1 MTHITGRSSS
11 GNNYRITYELEDKS
25 LQTQIVERSEAA
37 ARKEFKVRVK
47 GSTITD
53 VELVAENVPATKDQE
68 RDALATIKKLVEDL
82 GPQSYLA
89 TAFEGCFQDAE
100 DNIENDFAFSMKA
113 RYEAAEDY
121 NAVKTDAARAQERLE
136 ELGRLV
142 ETLKDENRALTV
154 RLAKRTFPEELR
166 RDLWMMATG
175 EAEESR
181 ARMAKAAH
189 MMALCADNPACV
201 GFKESVAEYRKEE
214 KRAKEMETRA
224 AALDALE
231 PKGE

>member
-1 MTHITGRSSS
+1 MS
-11 GNNYRITYELEDKS
+11 NYRITYELEDKS

-37 ARKEFKVRVK
+37 ARKEFKANVK

-113 RYEAAEDY
+113 RYEAAE
-121 NAVKTDAARAQERLE
+121 E
-136 ELGRLV
+136 
-142 ETLKDENRALTV
+142 
-154 RLAKRTFPEELR
+154 
-166 RDLWMMATG
+166 
-175 EAEESR
+175 
-181 ARMAKAAH
+181 
-189 MMALCADNPACV
+189 
-201 GFKESVAEYRKEE
+201 
-214 KRAKEMETRA
+214 
-224 AALDALE
+224 
-231 PKGE
+231 

>member
-1 MTHITGRSSS
+1 M
-11 GNNYRITYELEDKS
+11 NNYRITYELEDKS

-37 ARKEFKVRVK
+37 ARKEFKANVK

-113 RYEAAEDY
+113 RYEAAEEKLRELGGDY

-142 ETLKDENRALTV
+142 KTLKDENRALTV

>member
-1 MTHITGRSSS
+1 M
-11 GNNYRITYELEDKS
+11 NNYRITYELEDKS

-113 RYEAAEDY
+113 RYEAAGDY

-142 ETLKDENRALTV
+142 KTLKDENRALTV

>member
-1 MTHITGRSSS
+1 M
-11 GNNYRITYELEDKS
+11 NNYRITYELEDKS

-113 RYEAAEDY
+113 RYEAAE
-121 NAVKTDAARAQERLE
+121 E
-136 ELGRLV
+136 
-142 ETLKDENRALTV
+142 
-154 RLAKRTFPEELR
+154 
-166 RDLWMMATG
+166 
-175 EAEESR
+175 
-181 ARMAKAAH
+181 
-189 MMALCADNPACV
+189 
-201 GFKESVAEYRKEE
+201 
-214 KRAKEMETRA
+214 
-224 AALDALE
+224 
-231 PKGE
+231 